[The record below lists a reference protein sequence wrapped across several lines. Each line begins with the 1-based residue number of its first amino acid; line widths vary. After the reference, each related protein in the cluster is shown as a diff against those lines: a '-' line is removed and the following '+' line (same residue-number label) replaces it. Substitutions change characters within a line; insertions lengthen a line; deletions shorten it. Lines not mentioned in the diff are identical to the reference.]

1 MIDVSKVYDDEL
13 SPINEQIDAI
23 RDEYGLEDDED
34 WPQGEGPAEYQGL
47 ISQFDAVLDQKLI
60 EAFVEF
66 GASEIGTEFT
76 ADQDEHY
83 KKLENGLH
91 TYLGEET
98 SDVEEPLSIITL
110 IETYEHDAEL
120 AFESGAY
127 YAACALLGAALEAQ
141 LLGKCQREQDQ
152 AKRVISRLRPEQKP
166 KRKNPLEW
174 SLANL
179 LNVCDAAG
187 WLPSLEG
194 RETLHNLYD
203 WGNII
208 NRMRNTLHPGNH
220 LRVVPLHML
229 GESDFRDA
237 ASIYL
242 LIKNTLND
250 Q

>member
-1 MIDVSKVYDDEL
+1 MTNRKDPKTKQNDPLIKALERLDSIVAGALETEEFSDQANQLKKIGEKFGKNSDAYVSAFVSLNLSLYAAGRIPYDMAYTHISWIVESIRDDRCLEGLYDDEL

-76 ADQDEHY
+76 ADKDEHY

-127 YAACALLGAALEAQ
+127 YAACALLA
-141 LLGKCQREQDQ
+141 R
-152 AKRVISRLRPEQKP
+152 
-166 KRKNPLEW
+166 
-174 SLANL
+174 
-179 LNVCDAAG
+179 
-187 WLPSLEG
+187 
-194 RETLHNLYD
+194 H
-203 WGNII
+203 
-208 NRMRNTLHPGNH
+208 
-220 LRVVPLHML
+220 
-229 GESDFRDA
+229 
-237 ASIYL
+237 
-242 LIKNTLND
+242 
-250 Q
+250 